1 MLDSL
6 KSFVHSFYVL
16 LFESDRFKVR
26 LSISCDLDFLIYEC
40 PGLWASDAELKELTD
55 MLLEVAKA
63 GQDGK
68 EMPEYGCLL
77 GDRED
82 LKTRVISIAIDKN
95 EKRAVG
101 FSAQSYVDIVSGN
114 FKERLLHL
122 GLIFV
127 DPSYQGKS
135 VSYLLA
141 MFPNILISIK
151 SGFRDCWVSNVTQ
164 VPAVYGLVASNYFYT
179 YPGTSRKFEQGFY
192 HRYLATQLYKNHKS
206 VFGVGEEAEW
216 NSEMQI
222 IENSYTGGAD
232 HLKKSFAAAPK
243 HRNPV
248 VNEICEEHLDYE
260 RGDDFVQ
267 IGKLSPSTF
276 IQLFKSKKS
285 RQTRLQMSI
294 NILIFSLAAMILP
307 VLRWFIPNQQV
318 SLDESCD
325 LPLVI

>member
-1 MLDSL
+1 MA
-6 KSFVHSFYVL
+6 
-16 LFESDRFKVR
+16 LFIARAFLMNNSDR
-26 LSISCDLDFLIYEC
+26 
-40 PGLWASDAELKELTD
+40 T
-55 MLLEVAKA
+55 
-63 GQDGK
+63 
-68 EMPEYGCLL
+68 
-77 GDRED
+77 
-82 LKTRVISIAIDKN
+82 
-95 EKRAVG
+95 
-101 FSAQSYVDIVSGN
+101 VS
-114 FKERLLHL
+114 
-122 GLIFV
+122 
-127 DPSYQGKS
+127 
-135 VSYLLA
+135 
-141 MFPNILISIK
+141 PNK
-151 SGFRDCWVSNVTQ
+151 
-164 VPAVYGLVASNYFYT
+164 
-179 YPGTSRKFEQGFY
+179 
-192 HRYLATQLYKNHKS
+192 
-206 VFGVGEEAEW
+206 EW